1 MKKTYP
7 TYEEAQRILKEHGI
21 NSQTEYRRINKE
33 LGLSSNPH
41 TTYKDAGWIDW
52 PNYFGRKAITY
63 PSYEEA
69 QRIVQNE
76 GINSSKEYQACY
88 KRLELPSLPEGYYKD
103 KGWLGWAEFLGKK
116 TTEHPIYEEA
126 QRIVSEAGIKSQ
138 SEYWKTYKNLGLPV
152 NPARF
157 YKDKG
162 WINWYEFLSKK
173 KYSFPTYEE
182 AQRRVQVKGIKSS
195 TEYFLSY
202 KELKLPSNP
211 HLNYK
216 NQGWIN
222 WSVFL
227 GKTTC
232 SLPSYEEAQ
241 KIVKVNGI
249 KSQAVYNN
257 KHRKLGLPAAPDVYY
272 RDRWIDWYDFLGKSK
287 VISQEDRKYNLF
299 KKLEINPALLRDAPL
314 KVLFI
319 FFSKFRGI
327 SDDITSLLSTSSY
340 EERLNWVKEQLN
352 SLKDCSLSK
361 DKSSGEEPDELSA
374 MESVLEEN
382 DDVKKSLSEEE
393 SERFKTIWEN
403 YVHGVINRELIS
415 EYDD

>member
-76 GINSSKEYQACY
+76 GINSAREYQACY

-103 KGWLGWAEFLGKK
+103 KGWLGWAEFLGGK
-116 TTEHPIYEEA
+116 TQTHLSYEEA
-126 QRIVSEAGIKSQ
+126 QRIVSENGIKSQ
-138 SEYWKTYKNLGLPV
+138 SEYIKVYKKHGLPAH
-152 NPARF
+152 PSKF

-162 WINWYEFLSKK
+162 WINWYVFLGNK
-173 KYSFPTYEE
+173 KYSFPPYEE
-182 AQRRVQVKGIKSS
+182 AQRRVQEKGIKSMD
-195 TEYFLSY
+195 EYLLYY
-202 KELKLPSNP
+202 KELELPSNP

-227 GKTTC
+227 GKTTH
-232 SLPSYEEAQ
+232 SLPSYEKAQ
-241 KIVKVNGI
+241 KIVKENGI
-249 KSQAVYNN
+249 KSQEEYR
-257 KHRKLGLPAAPDVYY
+257 RK
-272 RDRWIDWYDFLGKSK
+272 
-287 VISQEDRKYNLF
+287 N
-299 KKLEINPALLRDAPL
+299 
-314 KVLFI
+314 
-319 FFSKFRGI
+319 
-327 SDDITSLLSTSSY
+327 T
-340 EERLNWVKEQLN
+340 ER
-352 SLKDCSLSK
+352 
-361 DKSSGEEPDELSA
+361 
-374 MESVLEEN
+374 
-382 DDVKKSLSEEE
+382 
-393 SERFKTIWEN
+393 R
-403 YVHGVINRELIS
+403 
-415 EYDD
+415 